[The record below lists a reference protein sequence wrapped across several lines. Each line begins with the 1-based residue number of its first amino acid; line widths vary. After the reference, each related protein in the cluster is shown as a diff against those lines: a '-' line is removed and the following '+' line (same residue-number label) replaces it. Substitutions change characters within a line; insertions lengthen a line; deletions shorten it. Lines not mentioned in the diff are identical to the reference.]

1 MSDLDLG
8 SEYKDFLN
16 SIKAKVR
23 NAQIRASLAV
33 NEQLLRL
40 YWSIGK
46 DILAK
51 QALLCWGSGVI
62 DQLSADLTSHFPG
75 QRGFSPR
82 NLRAIRRFAETWP
95 EESIWQQPVAKLPWS
110 HNLILIEKLK
120 SNSERLW
127 YAEQSVLSGW
137 SRSVLVHQIESGLI
151 ERQGKAPNNFSSTLP
166 STESDLA
173 VAMLKD
179 PLNLSFLE
187 MTEFAHER
195 HLERALVDNI
205 KKFLIALGA
214 GFAFMGEQVRVEVGE
229 QEFYTDLIFYHTKLH
244 CYVVIDL
251 KTGEFTPEH
260 KTVQPESCS
269 EDSCRLLAEID

>member
-1 MSDLDLG
+1 MPRR
-8 SEYKDFLN
+8 
-16 SIKAKVR
+16 V
-23 NAQIRASLAV
+23 IRHKR
-33 NEQLLRL
+33 E
-40 YWSIGK
+40 
-46 DILAK
+46 
-51 QALLCWGSGVI
+51 
-62 DQLSADLTSHFPG
+62 
-75 QRGFSPR
+75 
-82 NLRAIRRFAETWP
+82 NLQ
-95 EESIWQQPVAKLPWS
+95 SCGPVV
-110 HNLILIEKLK
+110 
-120 SNSERLW
+120 
-127 YAEQSVLSGW
+127 EQSVLSGW
-137 SRSVLVHQIESGLI
+137 IRSVLVHQIESGLI

-195 HLERALVDNI
+195 QLERALVDNI
-205 KKFLIALGA
+205 KKFFIALGA